1 MGDILRKAVEVRRKE
16 LINTL
21 ITYNL
26 NQEENQH
33 LFELTLTELENEYR
47 KLQSQGHPHSGLSSI
62 QWKEKKLG
70 NSLLPIKSFKHIV
83 IHIKQDH

>member
-16 LINTL
+16 LINSL
-21 ITYNL
+21 IVFNL

-47 KLQSQGHPHSGLSSI
+47 KLQSQGHPHSGLSTI
-62 QWKEKKLG
+62 QWQRKKFG
-70 NSLLPIKSFKHIV
+70 
-83 IHIKQDH
+83 